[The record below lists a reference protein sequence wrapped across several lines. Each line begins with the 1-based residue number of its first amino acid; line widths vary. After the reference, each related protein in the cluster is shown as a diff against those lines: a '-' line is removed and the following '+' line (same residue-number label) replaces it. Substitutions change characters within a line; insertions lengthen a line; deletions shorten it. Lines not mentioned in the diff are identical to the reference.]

1 MNVRSTSRA
10 EPPLR
15 GVFAALVTP
24 IAADEEID
32 FPKLAEAADRLIRHG
47 VHGLVPL
54 GSTGEYYALSAAER
68 ERVLRTTLEAA
79 GGRVP
84 IVAGT
89 NAGST
94 REVIAYSTQAEQLG
108 CAGIMLAAPYYSLP
122 GPEELFAHFKAVNDA
137 IGVPIVVYNYP
148 GRTGVD
154 MTPTLLERLAEL
166 RNVRYVKESTG
177 EMPRITELLH
187 RCGDRLGVFCG
198 CDTIALESLM
208 VGAIG
213 WIGGVANVL
222 PASHVELYELAV
234 ERSEYGAARKLFF
247 EMLPV
252 LELME
257 GGGKYT
263 QWVKAACGLM
273 GCDCGPPRRPLGPAT
288 AAELADL
295 REALLQTAEG
305 RRAVMQESPSRF
317 VV

>member
-1 MNVRSTSRA
+1 MNVQSISRA
-10 EPPLR
+10 AAPLR
-15 GVFAALVTP
+15 GVFAAMVTP
-24 IAADEEID
+24 MTADEEID
-32 FPKLAEAADRLIRHG
+32 LAKLAEATDRLIRHG

-54 GSTGEYYALSAAER
+54 GSTGEYYALSADER

-79 GGRVP
+79 AGRVP
-84 IVAGT
+84 VIAGT

-94 REVIAYSTQAEQLG
+94 REVIAYSQQAEQLG

-137 IGVPIVVYNYP
+137 IGVPIIVYNYP

-154 MTPTLLERLAEL
+154 MTPALLERLAEL
-166 RNVRYVKESTG
+166 QNVRYVKESTG
-177 EMPRITELLH
+177 EMSRITELLR

-208 VGAIG
+208 MGAIG

-222 PASHVELYELAV
+222 PASHTTLYELAV
-234 ERSEYGAARKLFF
+234 ERSEYGAARTLFF

-305 RRAVMQESPSRF
+305 RRAMMP
-317 VV
+317 